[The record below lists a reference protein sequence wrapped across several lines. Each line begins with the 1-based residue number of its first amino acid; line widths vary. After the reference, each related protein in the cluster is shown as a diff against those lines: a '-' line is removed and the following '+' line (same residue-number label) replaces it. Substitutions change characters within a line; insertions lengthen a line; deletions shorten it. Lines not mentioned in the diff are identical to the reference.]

1 MQMSWHL
8 ITCEYP
14 PDIGGISDHT
24 AQLAGGLAAADEEV
38 HVWCPGR
45 PGSAEVS
52 RTSGRTDVAG
62 ALHDGVRVHA
72 VMGAFGLAD
81 LVRAGAALDACPG
94 PRRLLVQ
101 WLPHGYGQRSLNL
114 GFCVWVAGR
123 ARRGD
128 RVDLV
133 VHEPFLELAAQ
144 PVRHLVMALVHRLMT
159 VVLLR
164 AVHRVWVSTPAWEPR
179 LRPFALGRPL
189 DIRWLPVPGCESL
202 RAAHASAPAA
212 ATRRP
217 LVGHFGSYGTL
228 VTSLLE
234 ERLARVLAGRSRP
247 DALLLGAGSEAFATA
262 FLAAHPEF
270 AGRVHASGVLPPQAL
285 AEMLA
290 SCDVLLQPYPDGI
303 TVRRTSA
310 MAGLAQGRPIVT
322 TTGHLTEPSWA
333 DQGAVA
339 LVPLVDVE
347 GFAASA
353 EHLLTDREAR
363 ARLGA
368 RALEVYHDHFS
379 VDRLVRTLRAVA

>member
-1 MQMSWHL
+1 MAWHL

-24 AQLAGGLAAADEEV
+24 AQLAGGLAAAGEDV

-45 PGSAEVS
+45 SGSADAS
-52 RTSGRTDVAG
+52 RAEG
-62 ALHDGVRVHA
+62 ASHESPGAGVRVHA

-81 LVRAGAALDACPG
+81 LVCAGAALDACPG
-94 PRRLLVQ
+94 PRRILVQ
-101 WLPHGYGQRSLNL
+101 WLPHGYRQRSLNL
-114 GFCVWVAGR
+114 GFCVWLAGR

-128 RVDLV
+128 EVDLV
-133 VHEPFLELAAQ
+133 VHEPFLELAAR
-144 PVRHLVMALVHRLMT
+144 PVRHLAMALVHRLMT

-164 AVHRVWVSTPAWEPR
+164 AVHRVWVSTPAWESL

-189 DIRWLPVPGCESL
+189 EIRWLPVPGCEGLREADAPS
-202 RAAHASAPAA
+202 RAAAPP
-212 ATRRP
+212 RRP
-217 LVGHFGSYGTL
+217 LVGHFGSYGAL
-228 VTSLLE
+228 VAPLLD
-234 ERLARVLAGRSRP
+234 ERLVRVLAGASRP
-247 DALLLGAGSEAFATA
+247 DAILLGAGSTEFAAA

-270 AGRVHASGVLPPQAL
+270 VGRVRASGVIAPEEVAETL
-285 AEMLA
+285 AA
-290 SCDVLLQPYPDGI
+290 CDVLLQPYPDGI

-310 MAGLAQGRPIVT
+310 MAGLAQGCSIVT

-333 DQGAVA
+333 EQGAVA
-339 LVPLVDVE
+339 LVPLHDVD

-353 EHLLTDREAR
+353 ERLLADVDAR

-368 RALEVYHDHFS
+368 RARAVYHDHFS

>member
-1 MQMSWHL
+1 MVWHL

-24 AQLAGGLAAADEEV
+24 AQLAGGLAAAGEDV

-45 PGSAEVS
+45 PGFADVS
-52 RTSGRTDVAG
+52 RAG
-62 ALHDGVRVHA
+62 NGAQGAHRSGVRVHA

-81 LVRAGAALDACPG
+81 LARAGAALDAGPG

-114 GFCVWVAGR
+114 GFCAWVADR

-128 RVDLV
+128 EVDLV
-133 VHEPFLELAAQ
+133 VHEPFLELAAR
-144 PVRHLVMALVHRLMT
+144 PVRHLAMALVHRLMT
-159 VVLLR
+159 AVLLR
-164 AVHRVWVSTPAWEPR
+164 AVHRVWVSTPAWESR
-179 LRPFALGRPL
+179 LRPLALGRPL
-189 DIRWLPVPGCESL
+189 EFRWLPVPGCEGLGGTDAPS
-202 RAAHASAPAA
+202 PAA
-212 ATRRP
+212 GVRGRP
-217 LVGHFGSYGTL
+217 VVGHFGSYGSL
-228 VTSLLE
+228 VAPLLH
-234 ERLARVLAGRSRP
+234 ERLVRVLAGASQP
-247 DALLLGAGSEAFATA
+247 DAVLLGRGSEAFAAA
-262 FLAAHPEF
+262 FLAGHPEF
-270 AGRVHASGVLPPQAL
+270 VGRVRASGVVPPDVVAGT
-285 AEMLA
+285 LA

-333 DQGAVA
+333 EQGAVA
-339 LVPLVDVE
+339 LVPVLDVE

-353 EHLLTDREAR
+353 EHLLIDAEER

-368 RALEVYHDHFS
+368 RARTVYHAHFS
-379 VDRLVRTLRAVA
+379 VGHLVRTLLAVA